1 MASDMNTDMSAQQV
15 VWNPLDP
22 ATLADPYPVYKA
34 LRESDPYQYS
44 EATGQYLVSRYE
56 DVDEIL
62 RDWKRFSNRRLTD
75 EPPEPERDL
84 SILVRDPPDH
94 TRLRGLVSR
103 AFTPRRIAAME
114 EHIRET
120 AHALLDEV
128 ADQDQFDLMSNLAS
142 LLPTVVIAEQI
153 GVPIEDRDRF
163 KRWSD
168 EFVGVD
174 EGAITPEIQQR
185 SDEAAVKLYRYFSEQ
200 VEQRRRE
207 PTDDLISRLVSA
219 RDDEDQLTEHEMV
232 STLSLLLI
240 AGNETTT
247 NLIGNGLKALIEHP
261 EQMEL
266 LRRRPELLE
275 NAVEELLRYD
285 SPVQIDPRA
294 TTEQVTLGDKLIEPD
309 RLVMLL
315 IGGANRDPEQFH
327 DPDTLDIAREDAGNI
342 SFGRGMHFC
351 LGAPLARLEGRIAFE
366 CLLERFD
373 DIRFGDRTPQYRP
386 VFALRGLSHF
396 DIAVHRRGQ

>member
-1 MASDMNTDMSAQQV
+1 MTTQQV

-34 LRESDPYQYS
+34 LRESDPYQLS
-44 EATGQYLVSRYE
+44 EATGQYLISRYE

-62 RDWKRFSNRRLTD
+62 RDWKRFSNRRITE

-153 GVPIEDRDRF
+153 GVPTEDREQF

-185 SDEAAVKLYRYFSEQ
+185 SDEAAVKLYRYFSDQ

-207 PTDDLISRLVSA
+207 PTDDLISRLVAA

-266 LRRRPELLE
+266 LRQRPELLE

-285 SPVQIDPRA
+285 SPVQIDPRT
-294 TTEQVTLGDKLIEPD
+294 TTEQVSVGDKLIEPD

-315 IGGANRDPEQFH
+315 IGGANRDPEQFQ
-327 DPDTLDIAREDAGNI
+327 DPDTLDIAREDAGSI

-366 CLLERFD
+366 CLLDRFD
-373 DIRFGDRTPQYRP
+373 EIKFSDRMPQYRP

-396 DIAVHRRGQ
+396 DISVHRRGQ

>member
-1 MASDMNTDMSAQQV
+1 MTSQQV

-34 LRESDPYQYS
+34 LRESDPYQLS
-44 EATGQYLVSRYE
+44 EATGQYLISRYE

-62 RDWKRFSNRRLTD
+62 RDWKRFSNRRITE

-128 ADQDQFDLMSNLAS
+128 AGQDQFDLMSNLAS

-153 GVPIEDRDRF
+153 GVPTEDRDQF

-185 SDEAAVKLYRYFSEQ
+185 SDEAAVKLYRYFSDQ

-207 PTDDLISRLVSA
+207 PTDDLISRLVAA
-219 RDDEDQLTEHEMV
+219 RDEEDQLTEHEMV

-266 LRRRPELLE
+266 LRQRPELLE

-285 SPVQIDPRA
+285 SPVQIDPRT
-294 TTEQVTLGDKLIEPD
+294 TTEQVSVGDKLIEQD

-315 IGGANRDPEQFH
+315 IGGANRDPEQFQ
-327 DPDTLDIAREDAGNI
+327 DPDTLDIAREDAGSI

-373 DIRFGDRTPQYRP
+373 EIKFSDRMPQYRP

-396 DIAVHRRGQ
+396 DISVHRRGQ

>member
-1 MASDMNTDMSAQQV
+1 MTTQQV

-34 LRESDPYQYS
+34 LRESDPYQFS
-44 EATGQYLVSRYE
+44 EATGQYLISRYE

-62 RDWKRFSNRRLTD
+62 RDWKRFSNRRITE

-120 AHALLDEV
+120 AHTLLDEV

-153 GVPIEDRDRF
+153 GVPTEDREQF

-185 SDEAAVKLYRYFSEQ
+185 SDEAAVKLYRYFSDQ

-207 PTDDLISRLVSA
+207 PTDDLISRLVTA

-266 LRRRPELLE
+266 LRQHPELLE

-294 TTEQVTLGDKLIEPD
+294 TTEQVTVGDKLIEPD
-309 RLVMLL
+309 QLVMLL
-315 IGGANRDPEQFH
+315 IGGANRDPEQFQ
-327 DPDTLDIAREDAGNI
+327 DPDTLNIAREDAGSI
-342 SFGRGMHFC
+342 SFGRGVHFC

-373 DIRFGDRTPQYRP
+373 EIKFSDRMPQYRP

-396 DIAVHRRGQ
+396 DISVHRRGQ

>member
-1 MASDMNTDMSAQQV
+1 MTTQQV

-34 LRESDPYQYS
+34 LRESDPYQLS
-44 EATGQYLVSRYE
+44 EATGQYLISRYE

-62 RDWKRFSNRRLTD
+62 RDWKRFSNRRITD

-114 EHIRET
+114 GHIRET

-128 ADQDQFDLMSNLAS
+128 AGEDQFDLMSNLAS

-153 GVPIEDRDRF
+153 GVPTEDRDQF

-185 SDEAAVKLYRYFSEQ
+185 SDEAAVKLYRYFSDQ
-200 VEQRRRE
+200 VDQRRRE
-207 PTDDLISRLVSA
+207 PTDDLISRLVAA

-285 SPVQIDPRA
+285 SPVQIDPRT
-294 TTEQVTLGDKLIEPD
+294 TTEQVSVGDKLIEPE

-315 IGGANRDPEQFH
+315 IGGANRDPEQFQ
-327 DPDTLDIAREDAGNI
+327 DPDTLDIAREDAGSI

-373 DIRFGDRTPQYRP
+373 EIKFSERKPQYRP

-396 DIAVHRRGQ
+396 DISVHRRGQ

>member
-1 MASDMNTDMSAQQV
+1 MTTQRV

-22 ATLADPYPVYKA
+22 ATLADPYPVYRA
-34 LRESDPYQYS
+34 LRESDPYQYD
-44 EATGQYLVSRYE
+44 EATDQFLVSRYE
-56 DVDEIL
+56 DVDEVL
-62 RDWKRFSNRRLTD
+62 RDWRRFSNRRVN
-75 EPPEPERDL
+75 EKPREPERDL
-84 SILVRDPPDH
+84 SMLVRDPPDH
-94 TRLRGLVSR
+94 TRLRGLVSK
-103 AFTPRRIAAME
+103 AFTPRRIALME
-114 EHIRET
+114 EHIREA

-128 ADQDQFDLMSNLAS
+128 ADQDQFNLMSNLAS

-153 GVPIEDRDRF
+153 GVPTEDRDQF
-163 KRWSD
+163 KQWSD
-168 EFVGVD
+168 DFVGVD

-185 SDEAAVKLYRYFSEQ
+185 SDQAAITLYRYFTEQ

-207 PTDDLISRLVSA
+207 PTDDLISRLVAA

-266 LRRRPELLE
+266 LRQRPELVE

-285 SPVQIDPRA
+285 SPVQIDPRT
-294 TTEQVTLGDKLIEPD
+294 TTEPVRLGNRMIAAERAIL
-309 RLVMLL
+309 LL
-315 IGGANRDPEQFH
+315 IGGANRDPEQFN
-327 DPDTLDIAREDAGNI
+327 DPDTLDITREDVGSI

-373 DIRFGDRTPQYRP
+373 RIGFGDRKPVYRP